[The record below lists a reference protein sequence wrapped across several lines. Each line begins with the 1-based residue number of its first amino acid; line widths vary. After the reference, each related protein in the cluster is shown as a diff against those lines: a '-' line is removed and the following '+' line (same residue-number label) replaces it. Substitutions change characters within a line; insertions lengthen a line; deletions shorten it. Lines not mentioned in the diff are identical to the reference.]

1 MKSIYLDYAAT
12 TPIHPDVQRAMMQS
26 LEEDFGNPSS
36 IHRAGRSAKQAVE
49 DARSIVAKALGA
61 KNHEIIFTSGGTE
74 SDVLALTGILMAGQ
88 ARHMVTTSIEHHA
101 VLHTCDW
108 LADLGYEITYVAPQN
123 DGSVLVEDM
132 LHAVR
137 SDTGLISMMWVN
149 NETGAVQP
157 VAELA
162 QALVGSS
169 VYLHTD
175 AVQAIGSLAVNVKD
189 TPVAALSLSGHKLFG
204 PKGIGALYLRS
215 GTPFRSIINGGTQ
228 EKNRR
233 AGTENIASIIGL
245 SHAINLTV
253 TKREE
258 YERLVCSHRDRF
270 LQYMMENLDCAHE
283 HRSKKQAGHI
293 LNIRFDNVP
302 ADLLLIALDL
312 EGVFASAGSACTAG
326 SIEPSHV
333 LVAMGLSDEEVRS
346 SVRFSF
352 SPFVPVS
359 AIERA
364 ATVVIDTVK
373 RLRHIL

>member
-1 MKSIYLDYAAT
+1 MESIYLDYAAT
-12 TPIHPDVQRAMMQS
+12 TPIHPDVHRAMVRS
-26 LEEDFGNPSS
+26 LEEDYGNPSS
-36 IHRAGRSAKQAVE
+36 IHRAGRSAKQVVE

-61 KNHEIIFTSGGTE
+61 KDHEIIFTSGGTE

-108 LADLGYEITYVAPQN
+108 LADLGYKITYVAPQK
-123 DGSVLVEDM
+123 DGSVSVKDM

-137 SDTGLISMMWVN
+137 SDTGLVSMMWVN

-157 VAELA
+157 VTELA

-175 AVQAIGSLAVNVKD
+175 AVQAIGSLAVNVRA

-215 GTPFRSIINGGTQ
+215 GTPFRSLINGGTQ
-228 EKNRR
+228 ERNRR

-245 SHAINLTV
+245 SYAIDLIV
-253 TKREE
+253 AKREE
-258 YERLVCSHRDRF
+258 YERLVCNHRDRF
-270 LQYMMENLDCAHE
+270 LRHIMENVDGVRE
-283 HRSKKQAGHI
+283 HRSEKQAGHI
-293 LNIRFDNVP
+293 LNIAFDNVP
-302 ADLLLIALDL
+302 ADMLLIALDL

-333 LVAMGLSDEEVRS
+333 LVAMGLSDVEVRS

-352 SPFVPVS
+352 SPFVHDHD
-359 AIERA
+359 IDRA
-364 ATVVIDTVK
+364 ATVVCHTVK
-373 RLRHIL
+373 RLRHTS